1 MSPVSLLVVG
11 AGGHAASCID
21 VIEQHGGFRIAGLI
35 GMPEEVG
42 TRVMGYEVLGSDEH
56 LPGLVSSVGSALIAV
71 GHIKNAAPRIR
82 IFERLRA
89 LGFELPVIVS
99 PRACVSAHA
108 SVGAGSIVMHGA
120 IVNARARVGRNCILN
135 SQSLVEHDAQVGDH
149 CHVATG
155 AILNGAA
162 SIGEGTFLGS
172 NSCVRQEIRVG
183 ARCVVGMGER
193 VLAHCADDTTLPQVA
208 AR

>member
-1 MSPVSLLVVG
+1 MSPVSLLLVG

-21 VIEQHGGFRIAGLI
+21 VVEQHGGFRIAGLI

-42 TRVMGYEVLGSDEH
+42 TRVLGYEVLGSDAQ
-56 LPGLVSSVGSALIAV
+56 LPQLAASVGRALIAV
-71 GHIKNAAPRIR
+71 GHIKTAVPRMR
-82 IFERLRA
+82 IFERLRG
-89 LGFELPVIVS
+89 LGFELPVIIS
-99 PRACVSAHA
+99 PRAWVSPHA

-120 IVNARARVGRNCILN
+120 IVNARARVGFNCILN
-135 SQSLVEHDAQVGDH
+135 SQSLVEHDARVGDH

-155 AILNGAA
+155 AILTGAA
-162 SIGEGTFLGS
+162 SVGEGTFVGS

-193 VLAHCADDTTLPQVA
+193 VLVDCADDTTLPLA
-208 AR
+208 ATR